1 MRALPCALL
10 LLLSTLPAAAEEGEG
25 PDLRELSTARAL
37 GMGGAF
43 RSLGVAGESVVGNP
57 AAMSLYRRYT
67 VDVTGAYDLA
77 TRYAFGNAT
86 IVDSQTNALAAGVA
100 YHLVTLG
107 TGETQRLT
115 HHNTLALS
123 FPLSDVLMIG
133 TSGKYLLQSG
143 AQSSNAVTMDAG
155 VIVRLLGLV
164 VGFSGHNLIDIA
176 NPDATRYFALA
187 ASYSNG
193 LDLNVAADVRSD
205 LGPRAAETFVLNT
218 GLEYAVGGVF
228 PLRAGY
234 SLDRRLGRQD
244 LSAGLGFIVD
254 NTGVDVAYRR
264 EISGGN
270 GQMLLVTLRM
280 QTARN

>member
-1 MRALPCALL
+1 MRARPLVLL
-10 LLLSTLPAAAEEGEG
+10 LLLAAANVFADESGG

-43 RSLGVAGESVVGNP
+43 RSLGVAGEAVVGNP

-77 TRYAFGNAT
+77 SKYAFGNAT
-86 IVDSQTNALAAGVA
+86 IVDSQTNVLAAGVA
-100 YHLVTLG
+100 YHLVSLG
-107 TGETQRLT
+107 TGELQRLT

-123 FPLSDVLMIG
+123 FPLSDNLLIG

-143 AQSSNAVTMDAG
+143 AQSANAVTLDVG
-155 VIVRLLGLV
+155 IIVRMLGLV
-164 VGFSGHNLIDIA
+164 LGFSGHNLVDIS

-193 LDLNVAADVRSD
+193 MDFNLAVDVRSD
-205 LGPRAAETFVLNT
+205 LGPRAAETFVLNA
-218 GLEYAVGGVF
+218 GVEYAVGGVF

-234 SLDRRLGRQD
+234 SWDRRLGRQD
-244 LSAGLGFIVD
+244 VSAGVGFVVD

-264 EISGGN
+264 EITGGD
-270 GQMLLVTLRM
+270 GQMLLVTLRL
-280 QTARN
+280 QTPRT